1 MDRFDIQKLRALP
14 IEGVAQRLGLQESRH
29 KSLCPFHSDSHPS
42 LTFNV
47 AKNTF
52 RCFACGAHGGVIDLA
67 MHVLGKSFIETCEW
81 LANEHN
87 VILTEWKPADKPAEP
102 KPFDAARYSRFFEHP
117 SLNEPARAFLFDE
130 RKLNEKVISWCRL
143 TSFTDRH
150 GIPWLQIPYFDIDG
164 KLIGVQ
170 NRNLSYGKPPISHQQ
185 SVISNQSSVI
195 NHQSSAMS
203 ADSTIQIHKASKQ
216 QLEVYTQ
223 DTIQSRIMTIRGHQV
238 IMDADLAEFYQV
250 KTIALNQAVK
260 RNEARFPLRYRF
272 QLTEDE
278 KQELIT
284 NCDRF
289 KSLKHSSYLPYAFT
303 EQGVTQLSA
312 VLRSNIAVEMS
323 IRINDA
329 FHAMRKFIV
338 NNAGIFQRLEA
349 VELKQISTDKK
360 INQILDRLDD
370 GTLKQKLGIFFDGQ
384 MFDAFVLVEELI
396 LKATKRIILI
406 DDYITASLLQR
417 FHKRSPGVTLDCY
430 VKARCATPD
439 LKEAIAQYNAQYPN
453 EPTILHTF
461 EKSHDRWLIIDDT
474 VYHFGASLKD
484 LGKRWF
490 SVSVISEHTADELIS
505 RL

>member
-1 MDRFDIQKLRALP
+1 
-14 IEGVAQRLGLQESRH
+14 
-29 KSLCPFHSDSHPS
+29 
-42 LTFNV
+42 
-47 AKNTF
+47 
-52 RCFACGAHGGVIDLA
+52 
-67 MHVLGKSFIETCEW
+67 
-81 LANEHN
+81 
-87 VILTEWKPADKPAEP
+87 
-102 KPFDAARYSRFFEHP
+102 
-117 SLNEPARAFLFDE
+117 
-130 RKLNEKVISWCRL
+130 
-143 TSFTDRH
+143 
-150 GIPWLQIPYFDIDG
+150 
-164 KLIGVQ
+164 
-170 NRNLSYGKPPISHQQ
+170 
-185 SVISNQSSVI
+185 
-195 NHQSSAMS
+195 MS
-203 ADSTIQIHKASKQ
+203 ADSTIQFHKASKQ

-223 DTIQSRIMTIRGHQV
+223 DTIQSRIMTIRGNQV

-312 VLRSNIAVEMS
+312 VLRSNIAIEMS

-349 VELKQISTDKK
+349 VELKQISTDQK

-417 FHKRSPGVTLDCY
+417 FHKRKSGVTLDCY
-430 VKARCATPD
+430 VKARFATSD
-439 LKEAIAQYNAQYPN
+439 LQEVFAQYNSQYPS
-453 EPTILHTF
+453 EPTVLHTF
-461 EKSHDRWLIIDDT
+461 EHSHDRWLIIDDT

-490 SVSVISEHTADELIS
+490 SVDIITEHTADELIS

>member
-1 MDRFDIQKLRALP
+1 M
-14 IEGVAQRLGLQESRH
+14 SNNNMN
-29 KSLCPFHSDSHPS
+29 
-42 LTFNV
+42 LT
-47 AKNTF
+47 KK
-52 RCFACGAHGGVIDLA
+52 GEL
-67 MHVLGKSFIETCEW
+67 LEE
-81 LANEHN
+81 
-87 VILTEWKPADKPAEP
+87 
-102 KPFDAARYSRFFEHP
+102 YS
-117 SLNEPARAFLFDE
+117 
-130 RKLNEKVISWCRL
+130 
-143 TSFTDRH
+143 
-150 GIPWLQIPYFDIDG
+150 
-164 KLIGVQ
+164 
-170 NRNLSYGKPPISHQQ
+170 
-185 SVISNQSSVI
+185 
-195 NHQSSAMS
+195 
-203 ADSTIQIHKASKQ
+203 
-216 QLEVYTQ
+216 Q
-223 DTIQSRIMTIRGHQV
+223 DTIQSRILTIRGQQV

-260 RNEARFPLRYRF
+260 RNEARFPQRYRF

-289 KSLKHSSYLPYAFT
+289 KSLKHSSYSPYAFT

-349 VELKQISTDKK
+349 VELKQISTDQK

-370 GTLKQKLGIFFDGQ
+370 GTLKQKLGVFFDGQ
-384 MFDAFVLVEELI
+384 MYDAFVLVEELI
-396 LKATKRIILI
+396 QKATKRIILI

-430 VKARCATPD
+430 VKTRFATSD
-439 LKEAIAQYNAQYPN
+439 LQEAIVQYNAQYPD
-453 EPTILHTF
+453 EPTMLHTF
-461 EKSHDRWLIIDDT
+461 ESSHDRWLIIDDN

-490 SVSVISEHTADELIS
+490 SVSVITEHTANELIS

>member
-1 MDRFDIQKLRALP
+1 
-14 IEGVAQRLGLQESRH
+14 
-29 KSLCPFHSDSHPS
+29 
-42 LTFNV
+42 
-47 AKNTF
+47 
-52 RCFACGAHGGVIDLA
+52 
-67 MHVLGKSFIETCEW
+67 
-81 LANEHN
+81 
-87 VILTEWKPADKPAEP
+87 
-102 KPFDAARYSRFFEHP
+102 
-117 SLNEPARAFLFDE
+117 
-130 RKLNEKVISWCRL
+130 
-143 TSFTDRH
+143 
-150 GIPWLQIPYFDIDG
+150 
-164 KLIGVQ
+164 
-170 NRNLSYGKPPISHQQ
+170 
-185 SVISNQSSVI
+185 
-195 NHQSSAMS
+195 
-203 ADSTIQIHKASKQ
+203 
-216 QLEVYTQ
+216 
-223 DTIQSRIMTIRGHQV
+223 MTIRGNQV
-238 IMDADLAEFYQV
+238 IIDADLAEFYQV

-260 RNEARFPLRYRF
+260 RNETRFPLRYRF

-349 VELKQISTDKK
+349 VELKQISTDQK

-396 LKATKRIILI
+396 LKATRRIILI

-417 FHKRSPGVTLDCY
+417 FHKRKSGVTLDCY
-430 VKARCATPD
+430 VKARFATSD
-439 LKEAIAQYNAQYPN
+439 LQEVFAQYNSQYPS
-453 EPTILHTF
+453 EPTVLHTF
-461 EKSHDRWLIIDDT
+461 EHSHDRWLIIDDT

-490 SVSVISEHTADELIS
+490 SVDIITEHTADELIS

>member
-1 MDRFDIQKLRALP
+1 
-14 IEGVAQRLGLQESRH
+14 
-29 KSLCPFHSDSHPS
+29 
-42 LTFNV
+42 
-47 AKNTF
+47 
-52 RCFACGAHGGVIDLA
+52 
-67 MHVLGKSFIETCEW
+67 
-81 LANEHN
+81 
-87 VILTEWKPADKPAEP
+87 
-102 KPFDAARYSRFFEHP
+102 
-117 SLNEPARAFLFDE
+117 
-130 RKLNEKVISWCRL
+130 
-143 TSFTDRH
+143 
-150 GIPWLQIPYFDIDG
+150 
-164 KLIGVQ
+164 
-170 NRNLSYGKPPISHQQ
+170 
-185 SVISNQSSVI
+185 
-195 NHQSSAMS
+195 
-203 ADSTIQIHKASKQ
+203 
-216 QLEVYTQ
+216 
-223 DTIQSRIMTIRGHQV
+223 MTIRGHQV

-349 VELKQISTDKK
+349 VELKQISTDQK

-396 LKATKRIILI
+396 LKATRRIILI

-417 FHKRSPGVTLDCY
+417 FHKRKSGVTLDCY
-430 VKARCATPD
+430 VKARFATSD
-439 LKEAIAQYNAQYPN
+439 LQEVFAQYNSQYPS
-453 EPTILHTF
+453 EPTVLHTF
-461 EKSHDRWLIIDDT
+461 EHSHDRWLIIDDT

-490 SVSVISEHTADELIS
+490 SVDIITEHTADELIS

>member
-1 MDRFDIQKLRALP
+1 MTNNNTN
-14 IEGVAQRLGLQESRH
+14 
-29 KSLCPFHSDSHPS
+29 
-42 LTFNV
+42 LT
-47 AKNTF
+47 KK
-52 RCFACGAHGGVIDLA
+52 GEL
-67 MHVLGKSFIETCEW
+67 LEE
-81 LANEHN
+81 
-87 VILTEWKPADKPAEP
+87 
-102 KPFDAARYSRFFEHP
+102 YS
-117 SLNEPARAFLFDE
+117 
-130 RKLNEKVISWCRL
+130 
-143 TSFTDRH
+143 
-150 GIPWLQIPYFDIDG
+150 
-164 KLIGVQ
+164 
-170 NRNLSYGKPPISHQQ
+170 
-185 SVISNQSSVI
+185 
-195 NHQSSAMS
+195 
-203 ADSTIQIHKASKQ
+203 
-216 QLEVYTQ
+216 Q
-223 DTIQSRIMTIRGHQV
+223 DTIQSRILTIRGQQV
-238 IMDADLAEFYQV
+238 IMDADLDEFYQV

-260 RNEARFPLRYRF
+260 RNEARFPQRYRF

-289 KSLKHSSYLPYAFT
+289 KSLKHSAYSPYAFT

-329 FHAMRKFIV
+329 FHAMRKFII

-370 GTLKQKLGIFFDGQ
+370 GTLKQKLGVFFDGQ

-396 LKATKRIILI
+396 QKAAKRIILI

-417 FHKRSPGVTLDCY
+417 FHKRSSGVTLDCY
-430 VKARCATPD
+430 VKTRFATSD
-439 LKEAIAQYNAQYPN
+439 LKEAIVKYNAQYPY
-453 EPTILHTF
+453 EPTKLHTF
-461 EKSHDRWLIIDDT
+461 ERSHDRWLIIDDT

-490 SVSVISEHTADELIS
+490 SVSVITEHTADELIS

>member
-1 MDRFDIQKLRALP
+1 
-14 IEGVAQRLGLQESRH
+14 
-29 KSLCPFHSDSHPS
+29 
-42 LTFNV
+42 
-47 AKNTF
+47 
-52 RCFACGAHGGVIDLA
+52 
-67 MHVLGKSFIETCEW
+67 
-81 LANEHN
+81 
-87 VILTEWKPADKPAEP
+87 
-102 KPFDAARYSRFFEHP
+102 
-117 SLNEPARAFLFDE
+117 
-130 RKLNEKVISWCRL
+130 
-143 TSFTDRH
+143 
-150 GIPWLQIPYFDIDG
+150 
-164 KLIGVQ
+164 
-170 NRNLSYGKPPISHQQ
+170 
-185 SVISNQSSVI
+185 
-195 NHQSSAMS
+195 MS
-203 ADSTIQIHKASKQ
+203 ADSTIQFHKESKQ

-260 RNEARFPLRYRF
+260 RNEARFPQRYRF

-289 KSLKHSSYLPYAFT
+289 NSLKHSSYLPYAFT

-338 NNAGIFQRLEA
+338 NNAGIFQRLGA
-349 VELKQISTDKK
+349 GELKQISTDQK

-396 LKATKRIILI
+396 LKATRRIILI

-417 FHKRSPGVTLDCY
+417 FHKRKSGVTLDCY
-430 VKARCATPD
+430 VKARFATSD
-439 LKEAIAQYNAQYPN
+439 LQEVFAQYNSQYPS
-453 EPTILHTF
+453 EPTVLHTF
-461 EKSHDRWLIIDDT
+461 EHSHDRWLIIDDT

-490 SVSVISEHTADELIS
+490 SVDIITEHTADELIS

>member
-1 MDRFDIQKLRALP
+1 MKKGELL
-14 IEGVAQRLGLQESRH
+14 EE
-29 KSLCPFHSDSHPS
+29 
-42 LTFNV
+42 
-47 AKNTF
+47 
-52 RCFACGAHGGVIDLA
+52 
-67 MHVLGKSFIETCEW
+67 
-81 LANEHN
+81 
-87 VILTEWKPADKPAEP
+87 
-102 KPFDAARYSRFFEHP
+102 YS
-117 SLNEPARAFLFDE
+117 
-130 RKLNEKVISWCRL
+130 
-143 TSFTDRH
+143 
-150 GIPWLQIPYFDIDG
+150 
-164 KLIGVQ
+164 
-170 NRNLSYGKPPISHQQ
+170 
-185 SVISNQSSVI
+185 
-195 NHQSSAMS
+195 
-203 ADSTIQIHKASKQ
+203 
-216 QLEVYTQ
+216 Q
-223 DTIQSRIMTIRGHQV
+223 DNIQSRILTIRGQQV

-260 RNEARFPLRYRF
+260 RNEARFPQRYRF
-272 QLTEDE
+272 QLTGDE

-349 VELKQISTDKK
+349 VKLKQISTDPK

-417 FHKRSPGVTLDCY
+417 FHKRKSGVTLDCY
-430 VKARCATPD
+430 VKARFATPD
-439 LKEAIAQYNAQYPN
+439 LQEGFAQYNIQYPS
-453 EPTILHTF
+453 EPTVLHTF
-461 EKSHDRWLIIDDT
+461 EHSHDRWLIIDDT

-490 SVSVISEHTADELIS
+490 SVSVITEHTADELIS

>member
-1 MDRFDIQKLRALP
+1 MKKGELL
-14 IEGVAQRLGLQESRH
+14 EE
-29 KSLCPFHSDSHPS
+29 
-42 LTFNV
+42 
-47 AKNTF
+47 
-52 RCFACGAHGGVIDLA
+52 
-67 MHVLGKSFIETCEW
+67 
-81 LANEHN
+81 
-87 VILTEWKPADKPAEP
+87 
-102 KPFDAARYSRFFEHP
+102 YS
-117 SLNEPARAFLFDE
+117 
-130 RKLNEKVISWCRL
+130 
-143 TSFTDRH
+143 
-150 GIPWLQIPYFDIDG
+150 
-164 KLIGVQ
+164 
-170 NRNLSYGKPPISHQQ
+170 
-185 SVISNQSSVI
+185 
-195 NHQSSAMS
+195 
-203 ADSTIQIHKASKQ
+203 
-216 QLEVYTQ
+216 Q
-223 DTIQSRIMTIRGHQV
+223 DTIQSRILTIRGQQV

-260 RNEARFPLRYRF
+260 RNEARFPQRYRF
-272 QLTEDE
+272 QLTGDE

-289 KSLKHSSYLPYAFT
+289 KSLKHSTYLPYAFT

-349 VELKQISTDKK
+349 VELKQISTDQK

-396 LKATKRIILI
+396 LKATRRIILI

-417 FHKRSPGVTLDCY
+417 FHKRKSGVTLDCY
-430 VKARCATPD
+430 VKARFATSD
-439 LKEAIAQYNAQYPN
+439 LQEVFAQYNSQYPS
-453 EPTILHTF
+453 EPTVLHTF
-461 EKSHDRWLIIDDT
+461 EHSHDRWLIIDDT

-490 SVSVISEHTADELIS
+490 SVDIITEHTADELIS

>member
-1 MDRFDIQKLRALP
+1 
-14 IEGVAQRLGLQESRH
+14 
-29 KSLCPFHSDSHPS
+29 
-42 LTFNV
+42 
-47 AKNTF
+47 
-52 RCFACGAHGGVIDLA
+52 
-67 MHVLGKSFIETCEW
+67 
-81 LANEHN
+81 
-87 VILTEWKPADKPAEP
+87 
-102 KPFDAARYSRFFEHP
+102 
-117 SLNEPARAFLFDE
+117 
-130 RKLNEKVISWCRL
+130 
-143 TSFTDRH
+143 
-150 GIPWLQIPYFDIDG
+150 
-164 KLIGVQ
+164 
-170 NRNLSYGKPPISHQQ
+170 
-185 SVISNQSSVI
+185 
-195 NHQSSAMS
+195 MS
-203 ADSTIQIHKASKQ
+203 ADSTIQFHKASKQ

-223 DTIQSRIMTIRGHQV
+223 DTIQSRIMTIREHQV

-278 KQELIT
+278 QQELIT

-312 VLRSNIAVEMS
+312 VLRSNIAIEMS
-323 IRINDA
+323 IRIYDES
-329 FHAMRKFIV
+329 HAMRKFLI
-338 NNAGIFQRLEA
+338 NKPCIMRRLKA
-349 VELKQISTDKK
+349 IDLKQIPTDQK

-417 FHKRSPGVTLDCY
+417 FHKRKSGVTLDCY
-430 VKARCATPD
+430 VKARFATSD
-439 LKEAIAQYNAQYPN
+439 LQEVFAQYNSQYPS
-453 EPTILHTF
+453 EPTVLHTF
-461 EKSHDRWLIIDDT
+461 EHSHDRWLIIDDT

-490 SVSVISEHTADELIS
+490 SVDIITEHTADELIS

>member
-1 MDRFDIQKLRALP
+1 
-14 IEGVAQRLGLQESRH
+14 
-29 KSLCPFHSDSHPS
+29 
-42 LTFNV
+42 
-47 AKNTF
+47 
-52 RCFACGAHGGVIDLA
+52 
-67 MHVLGKSFIETCEW
+67 
-81 LANEHN
+81 
-87 VILTEWKPADKPAEP
+87 
-102 KPFDAARYSRFFEHP
+102 
-117 SLNEPARAFLFDE
+117 
-130 RKLNEKVISWCRL
+130 
-143 TSFTDRH
+143 
-150 GIPWLQIPYFDIDG
+150 
-164 KLIGVQ
+164 
-170 NRNLSYGKPPISHQQ
+170 
-185 SVISNQSSVI
+185 
-195 NHQSSAMS
+195 
-203 ADSTIQIHKASKQ
+203 
-216 QLEVYTQ
+216 
-223 DTIQSRIMTIRGHQV
+223 MTIRGHQV

-260 RNEARFPLRYRF
+260 RNETRFPLRYRF

-349 VELKQISTDKK
+349 VELKQISTDQK

-396 LKATKRIILI
+396 LKATRRIILI

-417 FHKRSPGVTLDCY
+417 FHKRKSGVTLDCY
-430 VKARCATPD
+430 VKARFATSD
-439 LKEAIAQYNAQYPN
+439 LQEVFAQYNSQYPS
-453 EPTILHTF
+453 EPTVLHTF
-461 EKSHDRWLIIDDT
+461 EHSHDRWLIIDDT

-490 SVSVISEHTADELIS
+490 SVDIITEHTADELIS

>member
-1 MDRFDIQKLRALP
+1 
-14 IEGVAQRLGLQESRH
+14 
-29 KSLCPFHSDSHPS
+29 
-42 LTFNV
+42 
-47 AKNTF
+47 
-52 RCFACGAHGGVIDLA
+52 
-67 MHVLGKSFIETCEW
+67 
-81 LANEHN
+81 
-87 VILTEWKPADKPAEP
+87 
-102 KPFDAARYSRFFEHP
+102 
-117 SLNEPARAFLFDE
+117 
-130 RKLNEKVISWCRL
+130 
-143 TSFTDRH
+143 
-150 GIPWLQIPYFDIDG
+150 
-164 KLIGVQ
+164 
-170 NRNLSYGKPPISHQQ
+170 
-185 SVISNQSSVI
+185 
-195 NHQSSAMS
+195 MS
-203 ADSTIQIHKASKQ
+203 ADSTIQFHKASKQ

-312 VLRSNIAVEMS
+312 VLRSNVAVEMS

-396 LKATKRIILI
+396 LKATQRIILI

-439 LKEAIAQYNAQYPN
+439 LKEAIAQYNAQYPD

-490 SVSVISEHTADELIS
+490 SVDIITEHSADELIS

>member
-1 MDRFDIQKLRALP
+1 MTNNNTN
-14 IEGVAQRLGLQESRH
+14 
-29 KSLCPFHSDSHPS
+29 
-42 LTFNV
+42 LT
-47 AKNTF
+47 KK
-52 RCFACGAHGGVIDLA
+52 GEL
-67 MHVLGKSFIETCEW
+67 LEE
-81 LANEHN
+81 
-87 VILTEWKPADKPAEP
+87 
-102 KPFDAARYSRFFEHP
+102 YS
-117 SLNEPARAFLFDE
+117 
-130 RKLNEKVISWCRL
+130 
-143 TSFTDRH
+143 
-150 GIPWLQIPYFDIDG
+150 
-164 KLIGVQ
+164 
-170 NRNLSYGKPPISHQQ
+170 
-185 SVISNQSSVI
+185 
-195 NHQSSAMS
+195 
-203 ADSTIQIHKASKQ
+203 
-216 QLEVYTQ
+216 Q
-223 DTIQSRIMTIRGHQV
+223 DTIQSRILTIRGQQV

-260 RNEARFPLRYRF
+260 RNEARFPQRYRF

-417 FHKRSPGVTLDCY
+417 FHKRKSGVTLDCY
-430 VKARCATPD
+430 VKARFATSD
-439 LKEAIAQYNAQYPN
+439 LQEVFAQYNSQYPS
-453 EPTILHTF
+453 EPTVLHTF
-461 EKSHDRWLIIDDT
+461 EHSHDRWLIIDDT

-490 SVSVISEHTADELIS
+490 SVDIITEHTADELIS

>member
-1 MDRFDIQKLRALP
+1 
-14 IEGVAQRLGLQESRH
+14 
-29 KSLCPFHSDSHPS
+29 
-42 LTFNV
+42 
-47 AKNTF
+47 
-52 RCFACGAHGGVIDLA
+52 
-67 MHVLGKSFIETCEW
+67 
-81 LANEHN
+81 
-87 VILTEWKPADKPAEP
+87 
-102 KPFDAARYSRFFEHP
+102 
-117 SLNEPARAFLFDE
+117 
-130 RKLNEKVISWCRL
+130 
-143 TSFTDRH
+143 
-150 GIPWLQIPYFDIDG
+150 
-164 KLIGVQ
+164 
-170 NRNLSYGKPPISHQQ
+170 
-185 SVISNQSSVI
+185 
-195 NHQSSAMS
+195 
-203 ADSTIQIHKASKQ
+203 
-216 QLEVYTQ
+216 
-223 DTIQSRIMTIRGHQV
+223 MTIRGNQV

-260 RNEARFPLRYRF
+260 RNETRFPLRYRF

-430 VKARCATPD
+430 VKARCATTD
-439 LKEAIAQYNAQYPN
+439 LKEAIAQYNAQYPD
-453 EPTILHTF
+453 EPTMLHTF

-490 SVSVISEHTADELIS
+490 SVDIITEHSADELIS